1 MVECPAKLT
10 TGADLILS
18 LSIYMKPSA
27 FRTPSTSSEDKA
39 KVMFNEGAE
48 TEAEQI
54 LRERKRSLI
63 SLFKRINLKP
73 RKANDS
79 VTRAEG
85 KLNQQDLELLT
96 QQRPGT
102 VKPTQSG
109 NAEDDEEGDIT
120 EEQINLIYKKYGCFY
135 LCRYGILNAC
145 EERSKMIVRWA
156 RWILLKR
163 SR

>member
-1 MVECPAKLT
+1 
-10 TGADLILS
+10 
-18 LSIYMKPSA
+18 
-27 FRTPSTSSEDKA
+27 
-39 KVMFNEGAE
+39 MFNEGQE

-73 RKANDS
+73 RKGNDS
-79 VTRAEG
+79 VNRAGG

-96 QQRPGT
+96 QQRPGA

-120 EEQINLIYKKYGCFY
+120 EEQINLIYKK
-135 LCRYGILNAC
+135 
-145 EERSKMIVRWA
+145 
-156 RWILLKR
+156 
-163 SR
+163 